1 MKNALQ
7 CVCLVRLISL
17 ARVRAQGR
25 RLRLAVAVRRSLVL
39 LLVRQETFL
48 PVQLLLGRLVD
59 GLGLAV
65 GDGNLP
71 ALLPGHS
78 LAVRPGLALAG
89 GGALHLAGER
99 VGHPHVGGG
108 LRLVVPDLLAVSA
121 VDLRH
126 DELDSLG
133 DQLALLPGDGLAGLV
148 ASPDLVALRVCLPES
163 DAVLLGHVLAF
174 RQHFNVRNHFASL

>member
-25 RLRLAVAVRRSLVL
+25 RLRLAVAVRRSLAL

-133 DQLALLPGDGLAGLV
+133 DQLALLPGDGLAGLI
-148 ASPDLVALRVCLPES
+148 ASPDLVALRVCLPQS